1 MGSFRRPR
9 EFTRPRAFNP
19 LDLEVLDRIYEAAWE
34 KVKTRDLYRD
44 TSKDEERK
52 QALRRML
59 FVLARPGEVDFDV
72 LYDRLLTNVPEPW
85 VKPPIRRRR
94 SSPPEVG
101 A

>member
-9 EFTRPRAFNP
+9 VFTP
-19 LDLEVLDRIYEAAWE
+19 LDLEVLDRVYEAAWE
-34 KVKTRDLYRD
+34 QLKARDLYRD

-59 FVLARPGEVDFDV
+59 FVLAQPGEVDV
-72 LYDRLLTNVPEPW
+72 LYDRLLTNIPEPR
-85 VKPPIRRRR
+85 VKLPVKRHR
-94 SSPPEVG
+94 STPPEVG